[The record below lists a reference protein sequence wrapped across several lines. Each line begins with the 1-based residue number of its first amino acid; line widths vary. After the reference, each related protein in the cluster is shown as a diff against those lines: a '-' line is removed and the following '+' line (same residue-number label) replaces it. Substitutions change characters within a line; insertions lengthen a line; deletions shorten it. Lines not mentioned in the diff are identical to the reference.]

1 MIFKISFNF
10 KGGENLVNE
19 LANNEC
25 NNYIY
30 EIYCETVRIYFLK
43 IHLYF
48 CFLILNNLFLECTHQ
63 KISQNS
69 KIFNAH

>member
-25 NNYIY
+25 NKYIY
-30 EIYCETVRIYFLK
+30 EIQCDTIRSIFK
-43 IHLYF
+43 SF
-48 CFLILNNLFLECTHQ
+48 F
-63 KISQNS
+63 IST
-69 KIFNAH
+69 F